1 MNSDSGSRTALA
13 EQVWA
18 SAAAVRDP
26 EIGLPLGDLGML
38 RGVELYG
45 STAKVHVALTV
56 PGCPMKERIARD
68 IAAAATAVAGIDRV
82 EISYDAMGDAER
94 GAIASRLRGHAD
106 GDRERFFADGRTTV
120 IAVASG
126 KGGVGKSTVTVN
138 LACALAAA
146 GKRVGVID
154 TDVWGFSVPRMLGI
168 SGTPVGFGGMLF
180 PAQAHGVKVVSA
192 GLFADERTPIVWRG
206 PMLHAAM
213 RQFLA
218 DVHWGEL
225 DVLLCDLPPGT
236 GDVPIS
242 LAAMLPTASF
252 VIVTTPQEAAR
263 TVAERAGR
271 MAAQARL
278 RVCGVIEN
286 MGSFACPCCGEETP
300 IFGDGGGEAVASA
313 LGAPLLARV
322 PVTMALREAGDT
334 GIPLVVADPGA
345 PASIAFEK
353 AAKRLLVLARPRRR
367 LPVLAAPQ
375 PVRASVA
382 VGAHDQGRSG
392 Q

>member
-1 MNSDSGSRTALA
+1 MSSHPGSRAVLA

-18 SAAAVRDP
+18 AAAAVRDP

-38 RGVELYG
+38 RGVELHG
-45 STAKVHVALTV
+45 DTAKVRVALTV

-68 IAAAATAVAGIDRV
+68 IAAAATAVPGVDRV
-82 EISYDAMGDAER
+82 EIEYDAMGDAER
-94 GAIASRLRGHAD
+94 GAVAARLRGP

-138 LACALAAA
+138 LACAFAAA
-146 GKRVGVID
+146 GKRVGLID
-154 TDVWGFSVPRMLGI
+154 ADVWGFSVPRMLGI
-168 SGTPVGFGGMLF
+168 SQAPVGFGGMLF

-252 VIVTTPQEAAR
+252 VIVTSPQEAAR

-271 MAAQARL
+271 MAAQAGL

-286 MGSFACPCCGEETP
+286 MGSFVCPCCGEETP
-300 IFGDGGGEAVASA
+300 IFGDGGGQAVASA

-322 PVTMALREAGDT
+322 PVTQALREAGDS
-334 GIPLVVADPGA
+334 GMPLVVADPHA
-345 PASIAFEK
+345 AASVAFEK
-353 AAKRLLVLARPRRR
+353 AAKRLGVLARPRRR
-367 LPVLAAPQ
+367 LPVLAAQ
-375 PVRASVA
+375 KPVRASVA
-382 VGAHDQGRSG
+382 VGAQVQGRSVR
-392 Q
+392 

>member
-1 MNSDSGSRTALA
+1 MSSDSRSRTVLA
-13 EQVWA
+13 EQAWA
-18 SAAAVRDP
+18 AVAAVRDP
-26 EIGLPLGDLGML
+26 EIGLPLGELGML
-38 RGVELYG
+38 RGVELDG
-45 STAKVHVALTV
+45 SAVKVHVALTV
-56 PGCPMKERIARD
+56 PGCPMKDRIARD
-68 IAAAATAVAGIDRV
+68 IAAAVTAVPGIGRV
-82 EISYDAMGDAER
+82 DVSYDAMGDAER
-94 GAIASRLRGHAD
+94 GAIASRLRGSANGD
-106 GDRERFFADGRTTV
+106 GERFFADGGTTV

-138 LACALAAA
+138 LACALAGA

-154 TDVWGFSVPRMLGI
+154 ADVWGFSVPRMLGI
-168 SGTPVGFGGMLF
+168 SGAPTGFGGMLF
-180 PAQAHGVKVVSA
+180 PIQAHGVKVVSV

-206 PMLHAAM
+206 PMLHTAM

-218 DVHWGEL
+218 HVHWGEL

-252 VIVTTPQEAAR
+252 VVVTTPQEAAR

-286 MGSFACPCCGEETP
+286 MGSFVCPCCGEETA
-300 IFGDGGGEAVASA
+300 IFGDGGGQAVASA
-313 LGAPLLARV
+313 LGAPLLARI
-322 PVTMALREAGDT
+322 PVTKALRETGDEGT
-334 GIPLVVADPGA
+334 PLVVADPGA
-345 PASIAFEK
+345 AASIAFVK

-367 LPVLAAPQ
+367 LPVLAHTQ

-382 VGAHDQGRSG
+382 VGAQVQGRSG
-392 Q
+392 R